1 MRDQVTNIRREERLT
16 DAIISHASRL
26 AANYDGDYS
35 TNLID
40 NLHECGLTTT
50 PIGAHNEHDD

>member
-1 MRDQVTNIRREERLT
+1 MRDQVTNIRHEERLT

-40 NLHECGLTTT
+40 NLHECGLTVTT
-50 PIGAHNEHDD
+50 IRSNQ